1 MIEKIK
7 NIVEKKSFHICIL
20 IIIII
25 SILFILGITI
35 LKYNVEGETNMPFEL
50 KKISII
56 SSSEGIDKE
65 NLDNKWAFDINQNND
80 IYLYIEKNKN
90 YDKTEIINSVVLD
103 NFNIQK
109 GKDIGITNI
118 YKPDNLEEK
127 QIFKNKNEN
136 KVDTIKYL
144 GDITSDIK
152 NLKMSNQGD
161 IISFRISNDKV
172 AEYLSND
179 DIEINHNELLKKTN
193 IQNEDLKIKLT
204 FDLKIKLQSGKEFKA
219 NILIDEMPVGDF
231 VTQGTTSKEYTDL
244 NKIVFKRIKN

>member
-7 NIVEKKSFHICIL
+7 NIMEKKSFHICML
-20 IIIII
+20 IIII
-25 SILFILGITI
+25 SIILFVLGITI

-65 NLDNKWAFDINQNND
+65 NPDNKWAFDINQNND

-90 YDKTEIINSVVLD
+90 YDKTEIINSIVLD

-109 GKDIGITNI
+109 SKEIGITNI

-127 QIFKNKNEN
+127 QIFKNKDEN
-136 KVDTIKYL
+136 KVRTIEYL
-144 GDITSDIK
+144 GDTTSDIK
-152 NLKMSNQGD
+152 NLKISNQGD

-179 DIEINHNELLKKTN
+179 DVEINHNELIKKTN
-193 IQNEDLKIKLT
+193 IKNEDLKMKLN

-219 NILIDEMPVGDF
+219 NISLEDIPVGDL
-231 VTQGTTSKEYTDL
+231 VSEGTTSKEYTDL
-244 NKIVFKRIKN
+244 NNIIFRRVKN